1 MYTLIAYRGFESLSF
16 RQMKTAYLLDFLVF
30 TRFFRVYISIPDDFF
45 PSKTTDFALNRNS
58 MQHEMQHEKSRDNN
72 FVTNY
77 YIAIIANIF
86 SNSIELPMNL

>member
-1 MYTLIAYRGFESLSF
+1 
-16 RQMKTAYLLDFLVF
+16 
-30 TRFFRVYISIPDDFF
+30 
-45 PSKTTDFALNRNS
+45 